1 MDFFVEASLMA
12 CVGFIRTWIE
22 EWTGDDLA
30 LPLTVVLL
38 LAGLLLIIKGGDWF
52 VDSAAWIAEISGIPK
67 LIVGATVVSF
77 ATTLPELLVSSFAAA
92 EGNVSISI
100 GNAVGSVTANVGL
113 VLAIG
118 LIFMPCA
125 VKRTDYAMKSALML
139 GGGILLFFLT
149 FTGELHFLPS
159 LLLIVVF
166 VVFAADNI
174 IRAVKEH
181 REGKKVSDSLEI
193 PDKPV
198 RRKISG
204 RREVVTNIVKF
215 VLGVAGIV
223 LGADLL
229 SENGEAFALQLGVPP
244 RIVAITVIAIGTS
257 LPELVTT
264 ITAVVK
270 KQNELSFGNVIG
282 ANIIDIALILPVSAA
297 ISKGGVLVV
306 DNMNSVLV
314 DIPVMVGLGAIA
326 LVPMLITGKFKRWQG
341 VALVGLYVVYIALM
355 AAGVIPV

>member
-1 MDFFVEASLMA
+1 MA
-12 CVGFIRTWIE
+12 CIGFIRTWIE
-22 EWTGDDLA
+22 QGTGSDLA

-38 LAGLLLIIKGGDWF
+38 LAGLALIIKGGDWF

-67 LIVGATVVSF
+67 LIVGATVVSL

-100 GNAVGSVTANVGL
+100 GNAVGSVTANIGL

-125 VKRTDYAMKSALML
+125 VKKIDYAVKSALML
-139 GGGILLFFLT
+139 GGGVLLFFLT
-149 FTGELHFLPS
+149 FTVKLHFLPS
-159 LLLIVVF
+159 LVLIVVF
-166 VVFAADNI
+166 IVFAADNV
-174 IRAVKEH
+174 IRAVKEQ
-181 REGKKVSDSLEI
+181 RAGKRISDTVDVT
-193 PDKPV
+193 DKPE

-204 RREVVTNIVKF
+204 RREIVTNVAKF

-223 LGADLL
+223 IGADLL

-297 ISKGGVLVV
+297 ISKGGVLIV

-314 DIPVMVGLGAIA
+314 DIPVMLGLGAIA

-341 VALVGLYVVYIALM
+341 IALLGLYVVYIALM
-355 AAGVIPV
+355 AAGVVPV

>member
-1 MDFFVEASLMA
+1 MDFFVEASFMA
-12 CVGFIRTWIE
+12 CIGFIRTWIE
-22 EWTGDDLA
+22 EWTGNDLA

-38 LAGLLLIIKGGDWF
+38 IAGLVLIIKGGDWF

-77 ATTLPELLVSSFAAA
+77 ATTLPELLVSSFAAS

-100 GNAVGSVTANVGL
+100 GNAVGSVTANIGL

-118 LIFMPCA
+118 LMFMPCA
-125 VKRTDYAMKSALML
+125 VKRMDYALKSALML
-139 GGGILLFFLT
+139 GGGVLLFLLT
-149 FTGELHFLPS
+149 FKGELHFLPS
-159 LLLIVVF
+159 LALIAVF
-166 VVFAADNI
+166 VIFVADNV
-174 IRAVKEH
+174 IRAVKGY
-181 REGKKVSDSLEI
+181 REEKINCTVEK
-193 PDKPV
+193 
-198 RRKISG
+198 RKISG
-204 RREVVTNIVKF
+204 GREIASNVAKF
-215 VLGVAGIV
+215 VFGVAGIV
-223 LGADLL
+223 FGADLL

-270 KQNELSFGNVIG
+270 KQRELSFGNVIG

-297 ISKGGVLVV
+297 LSKGGVLTV

-314 DIPVMVGLGAIA
+314 DIPVMTGLGVIA

-341 VALVGLYVVYIALM
+341 AALLGLYVLYIALM
-355 AAGVIPV
+355 AAGVVPV